1 VSPSRLKI
9 LDFALTQWFN
19 EDRIEL
25 VNGLTGIPFPPL
37 KQGNR
42 AMSETKKQSAN
53 LATMRVIELV
63 GESKESW
70 EDAAQRLVKRESAKH
85 KNITGLDVLRST
97 AVVREGKIVEYRID
111 AKMAYAIEPDQ
122 GEE

>member
-1 VSPSRLKI
+1 
-9 LDFALTQWFN
+9 
-19 EDRIEL
+19 
-25 VNGLTGIPFPPL
+25 
-37 KQGNR
+37 
-42 AMSETKKQSAN
+42 MSETKKQAEP

-111 AKMAYAIEPDQ
+111 AKMAYAIEPDR

>member
-1 VSPSRLKI
+1 
-9 LDFALTQWFN
+9 
-19 EDRIEL
+19 
-25 VNGLTGIPFPPL
+25 
-37 KQGNR
+37 
-42 AMSETKKQSAN
+42 
-53 LATMRVIELV
+53 MRVIELV

-111 AKMAYAIEPDQ
+111 AKMAYAIETDQ

>member
-1 VSPSRLKI
+1 
-9 LDFALTQWFN
+9 
-19 EDRIEL
+19 
-25 VNGLTGIPFPPL
+25 
-37 KQGNR
+37 
-42 AMSETKKQSAN
+42 MSETTKQAAP
-53 LATMRVIELV
+53 LATIRVIELV

-85 KNITGLDVLRST
+85 KNITGLDVLSSS

-111 AKMAYAIEPDQ
+111 AKMAYAIEPDR

>member
-1 VSPSRLKI
+1 
-9 LDFALTQWFN
+9 
-19 EDRIEL
+19 
-25 VNGLTGIPFPPL
+25 
-37 KQGNR
+37 
-42 AMSETKKQSAN
+42 MSETMKQAAS
-53 LATMRVIELV
+53 LATIRVIELV

-70 EDAAQRLVKRESAKH
+70 EDAARRLVKRESAKH

-111 AKMAYAIEPDQ
+111 AKMSYATEPDR

>member
-1 VSPSRLKI
+1 
-9 LDFALTQWFN
+9 
-19 EDRIEL
+19 
-25 VNGLTGIPFPPL
+25 
-37 KQGNR
+37 
-42 AMSETKKQSAN
+42 MSETKTKQQGERH
-53 LATMRVIELV
+53 ATMRVIELV

-97 AVVREGKIVEYRID
+97 AIVREGKIVEYRID
-111 AKMAYAIEPDQ
+111 AKVAYATEPDR

>member
-1 VSPSRLKI
+1 
-9 LDFALTQWFN
+9 
-19 EDRIEL
+19 
-25 VNGLTGIPFPPL
+25 
-37 KQGNR
+37 
-42 AMSETKKQSAN
+42 MSESNKQAAPV
-53 LATMRVIELV
+53 ATMRVIELV

-111 AKMAYAIEPDQ
+111 AKMAYAIEPDR